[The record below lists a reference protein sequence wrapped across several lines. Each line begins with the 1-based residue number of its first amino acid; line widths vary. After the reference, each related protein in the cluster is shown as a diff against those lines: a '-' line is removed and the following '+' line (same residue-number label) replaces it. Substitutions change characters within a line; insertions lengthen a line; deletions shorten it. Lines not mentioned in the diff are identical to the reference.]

1 MDQNQKSSYCKLV
14 LEFPMQL
21 SQYMQNRNLCSFDIN
36 RLNLLHSDP
45 VTSWELSDSNPET
58 PFITWWGVA
67 LHRSRQ
73 DRSPRT
79 GWGGSA
85 TCRRPTV
92 HHHTHTTLF
101 HFLDIF
107 PFNPEIFYTLG
118 HNDPIL
124 LCAFSKKGRYCVQ
137 RELAFIATLVHMA
150 PWVHIE
156 HSIPEF

>member
-1 MDQNQKSSYCKLV
+1 
-14 LEFPMQL
+14 MQL

-45 VTSWELSDSNPET
+45 ATSWELSDSNPDT

-124 LCAFSKKGRYCVQ
+124 LCAFSKKGRYCVHSNP
-137 RELAFIATLVHMA
+137 RAHGSMSAYRTLNSWILKKYVKTY
-150 PWVHIE
+150 E
-156 HSIPEF
+156 SIIVS